1 MPRVTGLSPA
11 KRRSGWTEVQLD
23 GASLC
28 LLPDEQVWRLGL
40 KAGVEFEGADLE
52 AVLVAAES
60 AEALRIGLRYLSV
73 RPRSRREIELRL
85 RRDSISS
92 AAIESAVARLVALNY
107 LNDADF
113 AAAFSRDRIRLRPC
127 GTRQM
132 RSELLSR
139 GVSRSDAEAGIRT
152 AMDDE
157 NVTEDELL
165 ERVASARAARLA
177 GADRE
182 VARRRLFGYLARRG
196 FSLASV
202 RPWIEAQWPDDA
214 ER

>member
-1 MPRVTGLSPA
+1 MPKVTGLSPA
-11 KRRSGWTEVQLD
+11 KRRSGWTKVQLD

-40 KAGVEFEGADLE
+40 KAGVELEEADLE
-52 AVLVAAES
+52 AVRVAAES

-92 AAIESAVARLVALNY
+92 AAIESTVARLVELNY

-152 AMDDE
+152 AMNDE